1 MSVEAANARRIAVL
15 RDIDQA
21 RYSSYHTRTV
31 FVAGAGFFTDAYDT
45 FAISIAV
52 TMIGY
57 AHGDPS
63 NGGSY
68 TGLAE
73 LHKWQDFGLKVATL
87 FGNLF
92 GQLFFG
98 WLADVVGR
106 KRMYGLEL
114 MIMITGTFA
123 QALCGGSQ
131 SVNII
136 ATIIVWRFITGIG
149 IGGDYPLSAII
160 TSEFAATRI
169 RGRMMTAVFS
179 AQGWGTL
186 LSAIVSVIIVSGF
199 KNGVLDQTSYF
210 LDYPSHNIYN
220 PSSFKAV
227 DSSWRLLIGLGCIP
241 AVFALYFRLTL
252 PETPRFTLD
261 VAMNVA
267 RAQDDVDQIQGDAAY
282 EYNEFVPNIRV
293 EAPEATTEDFWSY
306 FSQFENGKV
315 LFATCWTW
323 FAQDIAFY
331 GLALNSSTFI
341 NNIVVVSDQLDVGQQ
356 AYHRL
361 FNISLGNAVIAIA
374 GLLPGFLA
382 AFFLIDRI
390 GRKPLQYIGF
400 VALIIIFACM
410 GFGYDSMIVHGNAS
424 ARGAFGFLYC
434 LAMFFANFG
443 PNTTTFIMPGEVFP
457 TRYRSTCHGISAA
470 SGKVGAIIAQVVIT
484 FRNLGGNTTG
494 SSVNP
499 FLGHVLEIY
508 AAVMITGLAAT
519 WLLPETAG
527 KTLEELSN
535 EDQKSYIMSVRP
547 PRQLNPH
554 PSTST
559 V

>member
-1 MSVEAANARRIAVL
+1 MSVQAANARRIAVL
-15 RDIDQA
+15 QDIDNA
-21 RYSSYHTRTV
+21 VYSSYHKRTV

-45 FAISIAV
+45 FAISIAA

-57 AHGDPS
+57 AHGAATGSDPLP
-63 NGGSY
+63 
-68 TGLAE
+68 TLPM
-73 LHKWQDFGLKVATL
+73 WQDFGLKVATL

-114 MIMITGTFA
+114 TIMIVGTFA

-131 SVNII
+131 SVNIVG
-136 ATIIVWRFITGIG
+136 TIIVWRFITGIG

-186 LSAIVSVIIVSGF
+186 LSSIVSLIIVSGF
-199 KNGVLDQTSYF
+199 KNGMWHQNNYA
-210 LDYPSHNIYN
+210 
-220 PSSFKAV
+220 AV

-267 RAQDDVDQIQGDAAY
+267 RAQDDVDQIQRDNDY
-282 EYNEFVPNIRV
+282 EFNDSVPDVRV
-293 EAPEATTEDFWSY
+293 EAPSATPEDFWQY
-306 FSQFENGKV
+306 FSRAENAKT

-323 FAQDIAFY
+323 FSQDIAFY
-331 GLALNSSTFI
+331 GLILNSSTFI
-341 NNIVVVSDQLDVGQQ
+341 KIIAGTPSYPTAGQV
-356 AYHRL
+356 AYREL
-361 FNISLGNAVIAIA
+361 FNISLGNLIIAVG

-382 AFFLIDRI
+382 AFLLIDRV

-400 VALIIIFACM
+400 VGLIVIFACM
-410 GFGYDSMIVHGNAS
+410 GFGYNSMIVHGNAG
-424 ARGAFGFLYC
+424 ARAAFGFLYC
-434 LAMFFANFG
+434 LAMFFANLG
-443 PNTTTFIMPGEVFP
+443 PNTTTFIIPGEVFP

-470 SGKVGAIIAQVVIT
+470 SGKIGAIIAQVVIT

-494 SSVNP
+494 LNVNP

-519 WLLPETAG
+519 MLLPETSNR
-527 KTLEELSN
+527 TLEELSN
-535 EDQKSYIMSVRP
+535 EDQKSYIMAVRP
-547 PRQLNPH
+547 SQPFNPT
-554 PSTST
+554 PSAETA
-559 V
+559 